1 MLHPSIRT
9 LPRSDV
15 ELYKS
20 RQLHRSPVGL
30 IDSNNV
36 FQLRM
41 SEIDDVELLD
51 KRGYLTICVS
61 LVKDGKVYLRKT
73 EGIREWFR
81 GIRVREVDEFSNPRR
96 LRFVGARLC
105 SIYEISSCSKLTSCY
120 KGYERSMNSTTL
132 DV

>member
-1 MLHPSIRT
+1 MAPIVVS
-9 LPRSDV
+9 SDV
-15 ELYKS
+15 EPGTTATVERLEN
-20 RQLHRSPVGL
+20 L
-30 IDSNNV
+30 IAGDVSF

-81 GIRVREVDEFSNPRR
+81 AIRVRSGEINTFHRFSLN
-96 LRFVGARLC
+96 
-105 SIYEISSCSKLTSCY
+105 YSST
-120 KGYERSMNSTTL
+120 
-132 DV
+132 